1 MLYLGIDTS
10 CYTTSAAIYDSKNGS
25 YENHSKVLEVKLG
38 ERGLKQSDGVFQHL
52 KNLPDVYCKAI
63 GQERPQN
70 WAAVC
75 VSSAPRN
82 GKESYMP
89 VFLAGLQFGRV
100 ISETLKIPLY
110 RFSHQEGH
118 VMAGILSSGAYH
130 LLNRRFLFYHISG
143 GTTDLCLCKWEQ
155 NRFQI
160 ERIGGTMDLN
170 AGQLIDRIGVR
181 LGLSFPCGAA
191 MDKMAEKCEPA
202 KLKYSVKGAEMNL
215 SGGENQLTALI
226 ESGEDRGKVCYQ
238 TFSYLAE
245 NISRTLQY
253 AANQY
258 QIEDIL
264 MVGGVC
270 ANSVIRSAI
279 SNIHNACFAEPALSR
294 DNAAGI
300 AALGAILTEGCA
312 KND

>member
-10 CYTTSAAIYDSKNGS
+10 CYTTSAATYDSKNGS
-25 YENHSKVLEVKLG
+25 YENYSKVLEVKLG
-38 ERGLKQSDGVFQHL
+38 QRGLKQSDGVFQHL
-52 KNLPDVYCKAI
+52 KNLPDVYSKAI
-63 GQERPQN
+63 GHHSPEQLT
-70 WAAVC
+70 AVC
-75 VSSAPRN
+75 VSASPRN

-89 VFLAGLQFGRV
+89 VFLTGLQFGHV
-100 ISETLKIPLY
+100 IAETLKIPLY

-118 VMAGILSSGAYH
+118 VMAGILSSGAQH
-130 LLNRRFLFYHISG
+130 LLNRKFLFYHISG

-160 ERIGGTMDLN
+160 RRIGGTMDLN
-170 AGQLIDRIGVR
+170 AGQLIDRVGVR

-191 MDKMAEKCEPA
+191 MDKMAAKCEPA
-202 KLKYSVKGAEMNL
+202 KLKYSVRGAEMNL

-226 ESGEDRGKVCYQ
+226 ENGARPEEICYQ

-270 ANSVIRSAI
+270 ANSVIRSI
-279 SNIHNACFAEPALSR
+279 IIKICNSYFAEPELSR

-300 AALGAILTEGCA
+300 AALGAILSEGCA
-312 KND
+312 KNG